1 MDSFS
6 IEISLVSGL
15 QIDPVSRRAKMIIS
29 RLFIFMIFGIF
40 EGLVNFDVLIYMNHN
55 HQYGMRKDEL
65 LGMNGGR
72 GFE

>member
-6 IEISLVSGL
+6 IEISLVTGL
-15 QIDPVSRRAKMIIS
+15 QLDLASRKAKMIIS

-55 HQYGMRKDEL
+55 HQFRIRKDE
-65 LGMNGGR
+65 
-72 GFE
+72 